1 MQQDKIQHHSI
12 NYLEIP
18 VKDIAKTK
26 AFFNDVFN
34 WRFVDYG
41 PEYSCFIDVG
51 ISGGFFVSDKS
62 FATAQGCPLIVI
74 YSAQLE
80 QTQTVVLEAG
90 GRISQ
95 QIFSFPGGRR
105 FHFIDPNGNE
115 YAVWSE

>member
-1 MQQDKIQHHSI
+1 MQHRNQHHSI

-18 VKDIAKTK
+18 VHDLDKAK
-26 AFFNDVFN
+26 AFFSQVFA
-34 WRFVDYG
+34 WQFVDYG

-51 ISGGFFVSDKS
+51 ITGGFFVSDKS
-62 FATAQGCPLIVI
+62 FTCAKGSPLIVI

-80 QTQTVVLEAG
+80 VTQDKITAAG
-90 GRISQ
+90 GEISHS
-95 QIFSFPGGRR
+95 IFSFPGGRR

>member
-18 VKDIAKTK
+18 VKNIGKTK
-26 AFFNDVFN
+26 AFFQSVFN
-34 WRFVDYG
+34 WQFVDYG

-51 ISGGFFVSDKS
+51 ITGGFFVSDKS
-62 FATAQGCPLIVI
+62 FSTEQGCPLIVI
-74 YSAQLE
+74 YSEHLE
-80 QTQTVVLEAG
+80 HTQTLVVDG
-90 GRISQ
+90 GGQINQ